1 MHWKCTRTRKRKCSA
16 SRASPV
22 GGTSTSFGQFSC
34 ICPKKPEG
42 ARRSSDLHC
51 PIGKNYE
58 LAQKNETECFQVL
71 LKHGVLAR
79 RNLQAISLL
88 PDTLWQYQR
97 QVWLL
102 EILKFMRYCWIMVE
116 DSLLKLYW
124 LHIQIV
130 LPSSRRGA
138 TLIAKPFCFYA
149 VFYDFPRLKYI
160 AVQSTLKDPI
170 EKKVTWT

>member
-1 MHWKCTRTRKRKCSA
+1 
-16 SRASPV
+16 
-22 GGTSTSFGQFSC
+22 
-34 ICPKKPEG
+34 
-42 ARRSSDLHC
+42 
-51 PIGKNYE
+51 
-58 LAQKNETECFQVL
+58 
-71 LKHGVLAR
+71 
-79 RNLQAISLL
+79 
-88 PDTLWQYQR
+88 
-97 QVWLL
+97 
-102 EILKFMRYCWIMVE
+102 MVE

-170 EKKVTWT
+170 EKKVT